1 MFIYN
6 ISIKVTHAIHNNWL
20 QWMQEVHIPMVME
33 TKCFS
38 NYTFA
43 KLLDIE
49 EDDGLTY
56 SCQYTAQ
63 SKADYNRYIDVHSI
77 KLRDETIQKWG
88 NQFIAFRT
96 LMQVVN

>member
-6 ISIKVTHAIHNNWL
+6 ISIKVTHSIHKAWL
-20 QWMQEVHIPMVME
+20 QWMQEVHIPAIME
-33 TKCFS
+33 TNCFVK
-38 NYTFA
+38 YTFA

-49 EDDGLTY
+49 EEDGLTY
-56 SCQYTAQ
+56 SCQYEANT
-63 SKADYNRYIDVHSI
+63 KADYNRYITVHSQ
-77 KLRDETIQKWG
+77 KLRDDSMQKWG